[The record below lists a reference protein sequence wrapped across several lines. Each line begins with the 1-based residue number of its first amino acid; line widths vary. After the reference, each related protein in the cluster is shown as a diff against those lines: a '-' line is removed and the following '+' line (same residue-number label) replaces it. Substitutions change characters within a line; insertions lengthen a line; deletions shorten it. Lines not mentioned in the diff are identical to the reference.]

1 MTATGLPPD
10 EIPPR
15 DLPPKREVAMVLL
28 QSANSVYV
36 HLDPRE
42 AEVLVPTWFKKQPQL
57 VLQVGLNMA
66 VPIVDLDVGE
76 EALSCTLSFNRTP
89 HYCFIPWDAVYAL
102 VDPDGRGM
110 VWPDS
115 VPPEVA
121 RASGPGRRAAGGE
134 SAAGAGG
141 RAGKNTRPRLRLAEA
156 PGEDT
161 EPGEGNVAGEKA
173 PSPTHAGDR
182 VDAGLGEAGAVE
194 ATGGQHAEAG
204 GLKTASPEQ
213 VPHESAAAAQSAA
226 LAPQGDSG
234 GTPPAAG
241 EEPGTQEAGK
251 RRPPYL
257 RLVK

>member
-1 MTATGLPPD
+1 MSTTDLPPG
-10 EIPPR
+10 EPPAR
-15 DLPPKREVAMVLL
+15 DLPPKREVALVLL

-36 HLDPRE
+36 HLDPRH
-42 AEVLVPTWFKKQPQL
+42 AEVMVPTWFRKQPQL

-76 EALSCTLSFNRTP
+76 EALSCTLSFNRAP

-121 RASGPGRRAAGGE
+121 RASGSGRGGGASRRAPGDE
-134 SAAGAGG
+134 SKAA
-141 RAGKNTRPRLRLAEA
+141 RPRLRLAKDPEDPGQSSRGDEA
-156 PGEDT
+156 RAHATDLDVDGAAHLGSTRAGEPTVTDAKGGAVIEPNLV
-161 EPGEGNVAGEKA
+161 EPGLTEGTSEPAQRE
-173 PSPTHAGDR
+173 
-182 VDAGLGEAGAVE
+182 
-194 ATGGQHAEAG
+194 AEA
-204 GLKTASPEQ
+204 Q
-213 VPHESAAAAQSAA
+213 
-226 LAPQGDSG
+226 DSS
-234 GTPPAAG
+234 
-241 EEPGTQEAGK
+241 K

>member
-1 MTATGLPPD
+1 MTSASLPPD
-10 EIPPR
+10 DLPPR

-36 HLDPRE
+36 HLDPRV

-76 EALSCTLSFNRTP
+76 EALSCTLSFNRSP

-121 RASGPGRRAAGGE
+121 RASGAGRGSDGSRKPPAAGG
-134 SAAGAGG
+134 
-141 RAGKNTRPRLRLAEA
+141 KNARPRLRLAQ
-156 PGEDT
+156 D
-161 EPGEGNVAGEKA
+161 
-173 PSPTHAGDR
+173 PS
-182 VDAGLGEAGAVE
+182 
-194 ATGGQHAEAG
+194 
-204 GLKTASPEQ
+204 EQ
-213 VPHESAAAAQSAA
+213 SAAADSEESAAASAEKAAPGDGDRDRMTDPAPSAA
-226 LAPQGDSG
+226 PVIQEAVAPQAETPGGSSG
-234 GTPPAAG
+234 AEPSSEPEGATQS
-241 EEPGTQEAGK
+241 EPGEPGAGDAGK